1 MKTLV
6 SFIVPAYNSSL
17 YVSRC
22 IDSLLKQPFS
32 FEIVVIN
39 DGSTDETHNVLKNY
53 SKLTNVRYINCK
65 KNYGVSHARNLGIK
79 KACGD
84 YIVFVDSDDYLKNC
98 QRLKAV
104 LSKNYDMIVFG
115 RIIGYDN
122 YSKISKLTLSGEFE
136 KNNLLN
142 ENLDIFLK
150 PSLSTW
156 VTNKFYKTSIIRKN
170 KIKFNEKINF
180 GEDLLFNLKFFQK
193 CKNIFIAKEYLSF
206 YNRSN
211 ANSLSRQHEKHNI
224 SEVFWQREKVLK
236 YLRHENLK
244 NLENYYKDT
253 KNILIYAIKKVLNT
267 DAAKKNKIL
276 ELEFIKKYSTKT
288 LNLLNVQD
296 NFEKLIY
303 NFWKNNDLE
312 ILEYKDEK
320 F

>member
-1 MKTLV
+1 MLISVIIPMHNSKD
-6 SFIVPAYNSSL
+6 FIEKCLNS
-17 YVSRC
+17 
-22 IDSLLKQPFS
+22 ILKQQDVN
-32 FEIVVIN
+32 FEIVLI
-39 DGSTDETHNVLKNY
+39 DDFSIDDTK
-53 SKLTNVRYINCK
+53 YIANSYMK
-65 KNYGVSHARNLGIK
+65 SYRNIRLYENLQHGVSAARNLGIEK
-79 KACGD
+79 SLGD
-84 YIVFVDSDDYLKNC
+84 YIIFVDSDDYLKNC

-276 ELEFIKKYSTKT
+276 ELEFIKKYPTKT